1 MFIRN
6 RCSIIATMH
15 QSFHTSAMK
24 SFLLFLILAVGL
36 VSTANAACRCGDA
49 CKCDEKGNCQCSET
63 ANAEEPAEAG
73 HPLRGVVTRKLED
86 RKLVLVKHEE
96 IPGFMRAM
104 TMAFSV
110 PEKDWPLLEPGV
122 HLTATLHGGRG
133 DWRLSGITLTDENY
147 QPRSENKKK

>member
-1 MFIRN
+1 
-6 RCSIIATMH
+6 
-15 QSFHTSAMK
+15 MK
-24 SFLLFLILAVGL
+24 SVLLFIFAFVLTTIAQ
-36 VSTANAACRCGDA
+36 AA
-49 CKCDEKGNCQCSET
+49 CKCGENCKCGGEEKCSCEKT

-110 PEKDWPLLEPGV
+110 PEKDWPSLEPGV

-147 QPRSENKKK
+147 QPRSEDKKK

>member
-1 MFIRN
+1 
-6 RCSIIATMH
+6 
-15 QSFHTSAMK
+15 MK
-24 SFLLFLILAVGL
+24 SVLLFIFAFGL
-36 VSTANAACRCGDA
+36 TTMAQAA
-49 CKCDEKGNCQCSET
+49 CKCGENCKCGGEEKCACGKT
-63 ANAEEPAEAG
+63 ANTEEPAEAG

-147 QPRSENKKK
+147 QPRSEDKKKVTTP